1 MWRDLNLFIYVL
13 NRVDVIM
20 RLNPDHYRFVQ
31 EKYEAMPT
39 RVLILEK
46 FELENEDY
54 SSCPAKDDLLS
65 IIELELKKRRKQAHI
80 EKLNKSLKASNPLGR
95 VISGVTGF
103 FIRSSRKS

>member
-1 MWRDLNLFIYVL
+1 MAGSQLFIYVL
-13 NRVDVIM
+13 NEIGAIM

-80 EKLNKSLKASNPLGR
+80 EKLNKSLKASNPYGR
-95 VISGVTGF
+95 IISGVKGF
-103 FIRSSRKS
+103 LIRCSRKS